1 MILKKITKLS
11 LDTIV
16 RKKEEIDMTNTGRSM
31 RRRGDALSE
40 SIYDATIEL
49 IKKVGYT
56 NLTFQ
61 QIAQA
66 AQTSRTVM
74 YRRWKTTFDLIQ
86 EIMVY
91 RTTKALGGEL
101 IDQIED
107 TGSLRGDL
115 LQLLTLYQSVY
126 TEVGH
131 EIMNVI
137 LFEMGQDNSKIT
149 EIEINAT
156 NKNIL
161 IMRKLLGFAK
171 IRGEKIKD
179 ISDATLTLPF
189 DLIRVENFLRKD
201 VIDAKRLELLVDE
214 ILLPVFLA

>member
-1 MILKKITKLS
+1 
-11 LDTIV
+11 
-16 RKKEEIDMTNTGRSM
+16 MTNTGRSM